1 MTVMSMGV
9 VCVCSRETRG
19 KTERDGDWQSEVEK
33 KGKKERGQREIAE
46 IRCLGC

>member
-33 KGKKERGQREIAE
+33 K
-46 IRCLGC
+46 